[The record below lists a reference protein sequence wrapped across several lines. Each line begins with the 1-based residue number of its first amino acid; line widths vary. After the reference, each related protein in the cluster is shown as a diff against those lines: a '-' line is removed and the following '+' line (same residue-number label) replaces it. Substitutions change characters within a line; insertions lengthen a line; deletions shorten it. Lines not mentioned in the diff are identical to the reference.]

1 MAVDAKLR
9 MSIVTALDNAGIKAT
24 EDQINGLAKSMQK
37 VNKEASDNKL
47 ANALGGV
54 QGPLG
59 KIGKAL
65 SGMPGQIF
73 AIVGAFQTGY
83 EIGTKFFDTV
93 VRGWFGWEDAV
104 SKLKKSNREL
114 NKWLT
119 NNAYTFD
126 QSTQNAIALQ
136 DKQLA
141 KYDAAIAKINAQT
154 QAYTRL
160 HKAQSDFANAGE
172 DIDIQQL
179 ERERF
184 EDILALQAS
193 GDYEAAEQ
201 ANKIYD
207 IYRQQLDAKKQLA
220 NYDEETARFEEE
232 RAAKEQEAFKWLE
245 KIDKLQEKRKDWEA
259 RLKQLDDDVEVSAED
274 YDRLQ
279 KPILA
284 NIASIDKRLASAN
297 AQAEKYASELDA
309 GDLESL
315 ARERNRAVLVDQ
327 SNLNRDKLLWD
338 YGQSIDR
345 AGTDYGLTLDKDFDE
360 QSYKASMESY
370 MELKSIKDN
379 TENLAEKLDILLQM
393 K

>member
-1 MAVDAKLR
+1 M
-9 MSIVTALDNAGIKAT
+9 
-24 EDQINGLAKSMQK
+24 
-37 VNKEASDNKL
+37 
-47 ANALGGV
+47 
-54 QGPLG
+54 
-59 KIGKAL
+59 
-65 SGMPGQIF
+65 
-73 AIVGAFQTGY
+73 
-83 EIGTKFFDTV
+83 
-93 VRGWFGWEDAV
+93 
-104 SKLKKSNREL
+104 
-114 NKWLT
+114 
-119 NNAYTFD
+119 
-126 QSTQNAIALQ
+126 
-136 DKQLA
+136 
-141 KYDAAIAKINAQT
+141 

-259 RLKQLDDDVEVSAED
+259 RLKQLDDDVEVSAKD

-315 ARERNRAVLVDQ
+315 ARERNRAVLVD
-327 SNLNRDKLLWD
+327 
-338 YGQSIDR
+338 
-345 AGTDYGLTLDKDFDE
+345 
-360 QSYKASMESY
+360 
-370 MELKSIKDN
+370 
-379 TENLAEKLDILLQM
+379 
-393 K
+393 